1 MIKLYIFFFYQT
13 ALYAFFNKNLTVP
26 VGSAISSSDTN
37 YIRLLDR
44 AFIILMFIKVC
55 TYIKYD

>member
-1 MIKLYIFFFYQT
+1 MIKLYVFSFYQT

-26 VGSAISSSDTN
+26 VGSTISSSDTN

-44 AFIILMFIKVC
+44 AFIILMFIKV
-55 TYIKYD
+55 YKHIKYE